1 MYKQQDQSNS
11 SVDNLYRPIP
21 QDCVAVRLND
31 YVHRYWKATLRTLTA
46 ERRQTAAH
54 VLTEHFGFTVRQLS
68 ELFGCSRMTVYRDL
82 RSVEFYCEHVSKF
95 REESRR
101 MEHFLRHYA
110 QYLGPWAQ
118 QLK

>member
-21 QDCVAVRLND
+21 QDIIAVRLND
-31 YVHRYWKATLRTLTA
+31 YVHRYWKATLRTLKA
-46 ERRQTAAH
+46 GRRQTAAH

-82 RSVEFYCEHVSKF
+82 RAVAFYCDHVSKF
-95 REESRR
+95 REE
-101 MEHFLRHYA
+101 
-110 QYLGPWAQ
+110 
-118 QLK
+118 

>member
-82 RSVEFYCEHVSKF
+82 RAVGSGQWVVGSGQWVVG
-95 REESRR
+95 SG
-101 MEHFLRHYA
+101 
-110 QYLGPWAQ
+110 QWVVGSGQ
-118 QLK
+118 